1 MTKKNPQWEEL
12 GRSIREIVDQAVS
25 SQDYQKLNQTV
36 RQKISRAVDLGS
48 ETVRKV
54 MDSKPQER
62 PAIIEQQDVTMLYGS
77 TGHITA
83 KGVAKIIGG
92 AVLSAIGVASLLL
105 SLAMLL
111 VTDPGIWAALVPLT
125 ALGGGIG
132 LIGGGVK
139 DLNLVSR
146 FKNYKKTLGSKTY
159 CSIEK
164 LAGSAGRSVKFVR
177 KELETIISQGLLPEG
192 HLNNEK
198 TMLITSHATY
208 QEFERSRL
216 ELEERKRREDALIA
230 QKKAS
235 AHTPQVRE
243 VLDRG
248 EQFVQEL
255 RRCNDS
261 IPGDVVSGKI
271 YQMEHTVERIFD
283 RADSNPEVIPDLKKL
298 LEYYLPMTIKLL
310 DAYADMDAQPVQG
323 ETIRNSKREIEQTLD
338 TLNLAFEKL
347 LDELFEDTA
356 LDISSD
362 ISVLNTLLAQ
372 EGLTEDDLTQMKR
385 QRNL

>member
-1 MTKKNPQWEEL
+1 MANKNPQWEEL
-12 GRSIREIVDQAVS
+12 GRTIRDIVDQAVS

-36 RQKISRAVDLGS
+36 RQTVSRAVNLGTETLRRAS
-48 ETVRKV
+48 E
-54 MDSKPQER
+54 KPQV
-62 PAIIEQQDVTMLYGS
+62 IEQQDVSALYGP
-77 TGHITA
+77 TGPVTA
-83 KGVAKIIGG
+83 KGIGKIIGG
-92 AVLSAIGVASLLL
+92 AVLAAISAAMLIL

-111 VTDPGIWAALVPLT
+111 VTDSGLWAGLLT
-125 ALGGGIG
+125 LAIFGGGIG
-132 LIGGGVK
+132 LIGSGVGN
-139 DLNLVSR
+139 LNLVSR
-146 FKNYKKTLGSKTY
+146 FKIYKKTLGQKTF
-159 CSIEK
+159 CSLEK
-164 LAGSAGRSVKFVR
+164 LARASGRSVKSVR
-177 KELETIISQGLLPEG
+177 KEMDRLIATGLLPEG

-208 QEFERSRL
+208 REFERSRL

-230 QKKAS
+230 RKKAS

-248 EQFVQEL
+248 ERFVLEL
-255 RRCNDS
+255 RRCNEA
-261 IPGDVVSGKI
+261 IPGDAVSRKI
-271 YQMEHTVERIFD
+271 YRMEHTVERIFD

-298 LEYYLPMTIKLL
+298 LDYYLPMTIKLL
-310 DAYADMDAQPVQG
+310 DAYADMDSQPVQG
-323 ETIRNSKREIEQTLD
+323 ETIRTSKREIEQTLD

-372 EGLTEDDLTQMKR
+372 EGLTEDGLTRMKK
-385 QRNL
+385 QRSL

>member
-1 MTKKNPQWEEL
+1 MANKNPQWEEL
-12 GRSIREIVDQAVS
+12 GKVVRDIVDQAVS
-25 SQDYQKLNQTV
+25 SQDYQKLNQTI
-36 RQKISRAVDLGS
+36 RQTVSRAVDLGG

-54 MDSKPQER
+54 TEKNQER
-62 PAIIEQQDVTMLYGS
+62 PKIIDQQDVSALYGN

-83 KGVAKIIGG
+83 KGIAKIIGG
-92 AVLSAIGVASLLL
+92 GLLTGVTVLQLLL
-105 SLAMLL
+105 SLAMMLLTEPGAWPML
-111 VTDPGIWAALVPLT
+111 VTLAGFGGGAALI
-125 ALGGGIG
+125 GSGIG
-132 LIGGGVK
+132 N
-139 DLNLVSR
+139 LNLVSR
-146 FKNYKKTLGSKTY
+146 FKIYKKTLGSKTY
-159 CSIEK
+159 CTIEK
-164 LAGSAGRSVKFVR
+164 LAKNAGRSVKFVR
-177 KELETIISQGLLPEG
+177 KELETIMKQGLLPEG
-192 HLNNEK
+192 HLNNEQ

-216 ELEERKRREDALIA
+216 ELEERKRREDALMA
-230 QKKAS
+230 RKKAD

-248 EQFVQEL
+248 EQFVLEL
-255 RRCNDS
+255 RRCNDA
-261 IPGDVVSGKI
+261 IPGDAVSRKI

-283 RADSNPEVIPDLKKL
+283 RADSDPEVIPDLKKL

-310 DAYADMDAQPVQG
+310 DAYAEMDAQPVQG
-323 ETIRNSKREIEQTLD
+323 ETIRASKQEIEQTLD

-347 LDELFEDTA
+347 LDELFQETA

-372 EGLTEDDLTQMKR
+372 EGLTEDGLTQMKK